1 MVVYNSSLQEPIS
14 VNTQPLILQ
23 IESRRIRLDM
33 HPGHARWSM
42 TCARFVRWQTICCA
56 LMLLLLYSIWT
67 ACVQPRALGLFG
79 YSTMPHTPYLSKP
92 SAACTCFSRMARSL
106 APASGKATILLPLH

>member
-67 ACVQPRALGLFG
+67 ACVHRGPWV
-79 YSTMPHTPYLSKP
+79 
-92 SAACTCFSRMARSL
+92 SL
-106 APASGKATILLPLH
+106 AIPRCRTHHI